1 MEENATVLDRISY
14 YVDTNRFV
22 EAKVLS
28 VLADHLEECYDWNV
42 VFNIDS

>member
-1 MEENATVLDRISY
+1 MEENATVLDRISH

-28 VLADHLEECYDWNV
+28 VLADHLEECYAWDV
-42 VFNIDS
+42 VFDIDS